1 MYVYIHYIRV
11 VCVQLAEAN
20 GSTCIIAY
28 ISVHFLYIS
37 QSTVLLPSYC
47 SIVGVPLLYD
57 AVFTHVHACVHVA
70 IPFIFMYRR
79 RFEEGREVYVCVA
92 DSLPPDLTDL
102 AFRLHL

>member
-1 MYVYIHYIRV
+1 MFNWLKQMAVRASLHTFLCTFCTYHRV
-11 VCVQLAEAN
+11 LYYYLA
-20 GSTCIIAY
+20 
-28 ISVHFLYIS
+28 
-37 QSTVLLPSYC
+37 TV
-47 SIVGVPLLYD
+47 VGVPLLYD

-79 RFEEGREVYVCVA
+79 RFEEEQEVYVCVA